1 MAIEITGLP
10 ASHVQENSGN
20 KQTQALPDV
29 AKHPQQQDTA
39 QGASTSATDQ
49 VTLTETAAKLQK
61 LEKQLSNLP
70 VVDQERV
77 ASLQK
82 AIASG
87 EYKVDPAKT
96 AEKLV
101 QFESAFSK

>member
-10 ASHVQENSGN
+10 ASHVQQSGD
-20 KQTQALPDV
+20 KQQTQALQNDTNRTQPQSNSNAV
-29 AKHPQQQDTA
+29 AT
-39 QGASTSATDQ
+39 TDQ

-77 ASLQK
+77 DRLQK

>member
-10 ASHVQENSGN
+10 ASHVSENSGSKKN
-20 KQTQALPDV
+20 QALQNDINN
-29 AKHPQQQDTA
+29 PQQE
-39 QGASTSATDQ
+39 GVNASSTDQ
-49 VTLTETAAKLQK
+49 VTLTKTAAKLQK
-61 LEKQLSNLP
+61 LEKELSNTP

-77 ASLQK
+77 ASLRK

-87 EYKVDPAKT
+87 DYKVDPVKT

-101 QFESAFSK
+101 QFESALSK

>member
-10 ASHVQENSGN
+10 ASHVKDSSGS
-20 KQTQALPDV
+20 KQTQALQNETIR
-29 AKHPQQQDTA
+29 PQQQ
-39 QGASTSATDQ
+39 GANPSSADK
-49 VTLTETAAKLQK
+49 VTLTDTAAKLQK

>member
-10 ASHVQENSGN
+10 ASHVQDSSGS
-20 KQTQALPDV
+20 KQTQALQNETNR
-29 AKHPQQQDTA
+29 PQQPGTNSSSVDK
-39 QGASTSATDQ
+39 
-49 VTLTETAAKLQK
+49 VTLTDTAAKLQK

>member
-10 ASHVQENSGN
+10 ASHVQESSGN
-20 KQTQALPDV
+20 KQTQALQGDT
-29 AKHPQQQDTA
+29 KRPQQQGSA
-39 QGASTSATDQ
+39 QGAATSATDQ

-77 ASLQK
+77 AHLQK

-101 QFESAFSK
+101 QFETAFSK

>member
-10 ASHVQENSGN
+10 ASHVQDSSGSS
-20 KQTQALPDV
+20 QTQALQNDT
-29 AKHPQQQDTA
+29 KRPQQQ
-39 QGASTSATDQ
+39 GASAPATDQ
-49 VTLTETAAKLQK
+49 VTLTDTAAKLQK

-77 ASLQK
+77 ARLQK

-87 EYKVDPAKT
+87 EYKINPTKT

-101 QFESAFSK
+101 LFETAFTNKV

>member
-10 ASHVQENSGN
+10 ASHVQDSSGS
-20 KQTQALPDV
+20 KQTQALQNEITRPE
-29 AKHPQQQDTA
+29 Q
-39 QGASTSATDQ
+39 QGANASTTDK
-49 VTLTETAAKLQK
+49 VTLTDTAAKLQK

-77 ASLQK
+77 ANLQK

>member
-1 MAIEITGLP
+1 MAIAITGLP
-10 ASHVQENSGN
+10 ASHVQETSGS
-20 KQTQALPDV
+20 KQTQALQNETKSPG
-29 AKHPQQQDTA
+29 QQSANAATA
-39 QGASTSATDQ
+39 DK
-49 VTLTETAAKLQK
+49 VTLTDTAAKLQK

-77 ASLQK
+77 ANLQK

-87 EYKVDPAKT
+87 EYKVDPVKT

>member
-10 ASHVQENSGN
+10 ASHVQQSSD
-20 KQTQALPDV
+20 KQQIQALQNGTNR
-29 AKHPQQQDTA
+29 PQQPSNGSAAT
-39 QGASTSATDQ
+39 ATDQ
-49 VTLTETAAKLQK
+49 VTLTDTAAKLQK

>member
-10 ASHVQENSGN
+10 ASHVQDSSGG
-20 KQTQALPDV
+20 KQTQAL
-29 AKHPQQQDTA
+29 QDETKRPERQA
-39 QGASTSATDQ
+39 ANASAADK
-49 VTLTETAAKLQK
+49 VTLTDTAAKLQK

-77 ASLQK
+77 ANLQK

-87 EYKVDPAKT
+87 EYKVDPAKNR
-96 AEKLV
+96 
-101 QFESAFSK
+101 

>member
-10 ASHVQENSGN
+10 ASHVQQSGD
-20 KQTQALPDV
+20 KQQTQALQNDDTKRSQPQSSGNAV
-29 AKHPQQQDTA
+29 AT
-39 QGASTSATDQ
+39 TDQ

-70 VVDQERV
+70 VVDQDRV
-77 ASLQK
+77 DRLQK

>member
-1 MAIEITGLP
+1 MAIEISGLP
-10 ASHVQENSGN
+10 ASHVQDSSGS
-20 KQTQALPDV
+20 KQTQALQNEITP
-29 AKHPQQQDTA
+29 PQQQ
-39 QGASTSATDQ
+39 GANAPATDQ
-49 VTLTETAAKLQK
+49 VTLTDTAAKLQK
-61 LEKQLSNLP
+61 LEKELSNIP
-70 VVDQERV
+70 VVDRERV

-87 EYKVDPAKT
+87 EYKVNPEKT

>member
-20 KQTQALPDV
+20 KKTQALQNDINN
-29 AKHPQQQDTA
+29 QQQA
-39 QGASTSATDQ
+39 GPNASSTDH
-49 VTLTETAAKLQK
+49 VTLTKTAAKLQK
-61 LEKQLSNLP
+61 LEKDLSNIP
-70 VVDQERV
+70 VVDQDRV
-77 ASLQK
+77 ASLRK

-87 EYKVDPAKT
+87 DYKIDPVKT

-101 QFESAFSK
+101 QFESALSK